1 MPTDIGQLV
10 LVDLLKEGEA
20 LVILALL
27 LSAEGRAEL
36 CQLLSHRE
44 ELLVS

>member
-1 MPTDIGQLV
+1 
-10 LVDLLKEGEA
+10 VDLLKEGEA

-27 LSAEGRAEL
+27 LGAEGRAEMS
-36 CQLLSHRE
+36 QLLGHRE